1 MTQQQ
6 FLEEIK
12 QLSLAERIALI
23 EAIFRSLREELET
36 SDRNAAIFGAEH
48 PEAIIQNE
56 SERRLAAVRRLQGA
70 LKQTKDQGSGEGNV
84 PISQRLYGILKFEGE
99 APGDEE
105 LKDAYADYLLE
116 KYS

>member
-12 QLSLAERIALI
+12 QLSIAERITLI

-36 SDRNAAIFGAEH
+36 SGGNAAISGVET
-48 PEAIIQNE
+48 PEASIQE
-56 SERRLAAVRRLQGA
+56 ERERKMAAVRRLRGV
-70 LKQTKDQGSGEGNV
+70 LKTSGN
-84 PISQRLYGILKFEGE
+84 PPS
-99 APGDEE
+99 DEE
-105 LKDAYADYLLE
+105 LKDDYTNYLIE

>member
-12 QLSLAERIALI
+12 QLSIVERITLI
-23 EAIFRSLREELET
+23 EAIFRSLRKDLESRQEDVLSDT
-36 SDRNAAIFGAEH
+36 SKSA
-48 PEAIIQNE
+48 
-56 SERRLAAVRRLQGA
+56 
-70 LKQTKDQGSGEGNV
+70 QTKGQDSGENRV
-84 PISQRLYGILKFEGE
+84 PVSQLLYGILKFDGDP
-99 APGDEE
+99 PGDEE